1 MALPLNTTVKPPSPL
16 SARHSA
22 ARRAFP
28 DNLTIHF
35 EAPALRA
42 ESPPHA
48 PYNIWGYSSNQQT
61 NRLRLYSM
69 IPCCQKSLLSNETI
83 VTCPHWATKKQQ
95 SYNFLLLILC
105 YLTIATILYIF
116 NSLFVLGS
124 SSVKYTNNEKSNMPL
139 QCVYI
144 HPRSAA
150 VPNFRNK

>member
-1 MALPLNTTVKPPSPL
+1 MG
-16 SARHSA
+16 RHSA

-35 EAPALRA
+35 EAPAFRA

-48 PYNIWGYSSNQQT
+48 PFLGLFFEPTNKQITALFDDSMLPKVIAEQRDHCYLPTLGYQ
-61 NRLRLYSM
+61 
-69 IPCCQKSLLSNETI
+69 
-83 VTCPHWATKKQQ
+83 KQQ

-124 SSVKYTNNEKSNMPL
+124 SSVKYTN
-139 QCVYI
+139 
-144 HPRSAA
+144 
-150 VPNFRNK
+150 

>member
-28 DNLTIHF
+28 SDNLTIHF

-48 PYNIWGYSSNQQT
+48 PYLGLFFEPT
-61 NRLRLYSM
+61 NRQITALFDE